1 MDNDSSPKAVL
12 GDHND
17 FPAGTKT
24 EEQFAFVIERLRM
37 KRGTFWYQDHQKGPR
52 IKKIRAKSKTLPDQT
67 ECSILRTTQKRSLL
81 LQAQWESD
89 VVHHR

>member
-37 KRGTFWYQDHQKGPR
+37 KKGTFWCQDHQKGPR
-52 IKKIRAKSKTLPDQT
+52 TKKNRAKSKNFARSNRVQHPKNYT
-67 ECSILRTTQKRSLL
+67 ETIAFATGTVGK
-81 LQAQWESD
+81 
-89 VVHHR
+89 